1 MSTCP
6 FTTLVEILPKNLGKE
21 FSRAHIC
28 SLNQSAK
35 KGISKTLDTSVR
47 ERCVPRPAH
56 LTSTGVQVQ
65 RIRGSQGSVLPRSP
79 SYTASQ
85 TRPLVTQ
92 VHRSPGSE
100 LKMFRNVCARLCA
113 HDVSGTGRRES
124 PRWERYFGWVVRH
137 QVQNLGSGSEARLYT
152 QSLGQFGPPSLRRD
166 SKDTG
171 APPTLPNSLGLEAP
185 QKSDGSSP

>member
-1 MSTCP
+1 MNRFFLVGLLGLRGERNRLRKLERPRTLEEMSTCP
-6 FTTLVEILPKNLGKE
+6 FTTLVEKLPKNLGKK

-28 SLNQSAK
+28 SLNQSAM

-47 ERCVPRPAH
+47 ERCVPASGLPAH

-65 RIRGSQGSVLPRSP
+65 RIPGSQGSVLPRSP
-79 SYTASQ
+79 SYTVSQ

-100 LKMFRNVCARLCA
+100 LKMFRNACARLCA

-124 PRWERYFGWVVRH
+124 P
-137 QVQNLGSGSEARLYT
+137 
-152 QSLGQFGPPSLRRD
+152 
-166 SKDTG
+166 
-171 APPTLPNSLGLEAP
+171 
-185 QKSDGSSP
+185 

>member
-85 TRPLVTQ
+85 ARPLVTQ

-100 LKMFRNVCARLCA
+100 LKMFRNVCARLCVPVRA
-113 HDVSGTGRRES
+113 RRLGNWEKRKSPMGEVLRTGGQTPGAESG
-124 PRWERYFGWVVRH
+124 ER
-137 QVQNLGSGSEARLYT
+137 
-152 QSLGQFGPPSLRRD
+152 
-166 SKDTG
+166 K
-171 APPTLPNSLGLEAP
+171 
-185 QKSDGSSP
+185 